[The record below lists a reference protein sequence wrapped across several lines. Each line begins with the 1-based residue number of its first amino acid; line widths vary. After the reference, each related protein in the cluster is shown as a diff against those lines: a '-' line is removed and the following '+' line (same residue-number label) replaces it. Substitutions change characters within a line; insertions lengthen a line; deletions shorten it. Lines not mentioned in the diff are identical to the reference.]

1 MSLIKPFRDY
11 SVRGKLNTMSVI
23 TIAGIIFFALGVNL
37 LFKAG
42 KALTLIINIDREHN
56 LTFYNGIHHA
66 HNYLITGNEQD
77 YFEAINLLE
86 RANLNAYIV
95 AKIDSFRQTGNTRM
109 ANQFLLNSFPESLNN
124 KYRNAKILGRQLDLF
139 LALQLDELTESQRV
153 SLKSFEDGNRLLNV
167 LKQSYGERSP
177 ESYRQFDELLHEM
190 NQHFTSFSGVV
201 NKVLD
206 TNEKIFNYALA
217 FLVLFVMVLTSILS
231 FFVSR
236 SLTIPIRV
244 LSKGMSSLSRGNLQA
259 DFKIRGA
266 DEIGEL
272 GNNLRFLRNGLQ
284 NVVEYSKK
292 IANRDYSSKLTPRSD
307 EDELSVAL
315 NQMAAELDEAKQAR
329 ERDSWLKEG
338 VLAIGVHL
346 QGELSVRQLS
356 DKILGFFNTYLH
368 IEMGAVYGFD
378 DILGHLELTGTMGLK
393 TDELQEFIKP
403 GEGIIG
409 KVAETR
415 EIFILDTTGKH
426 HHIFS
431 ATGEY
436 FPSKVYIIP
445 LVYNNK
451 LRGVVELA
459 SLQPLDDL
467 EFDFLKT
474 ACERAAIHMRTA
486 ISRFRLEEVVKTS
499 KQQAQELEVQKGMLQ
514 KNLAEI
520 QEIQKKM
527 EWEKLLLDT
536 LLENLPDSIYFKDI
550 ESRFLRV
557 SHSMAQKWNFN
568 SPELL
573 IGKSDYDLF
582 GQEDAKLKFND
593 EQEIIKTGNAVV
605 GHIES
610 DKHIDGAPVF
620 VSTTKMPFR
629 NKQGK
634 LIGTFGISRDITALK
649 TLEIEIKQR
658 NAELEEQKE
667 KMRLANE
674 ELQTQQEEL
683 RVANEELAI
692 QTKTLIESEKMLQ
705 VQQEELTV
713 TNEELEQRSCEL
725 EQQRNNIIEKNEELL
740 RIQNQLEIKA
750 KELEANSR
758 YKSEFLANMS
768 HELRTPLNSLLVL
781 SKLIGN
787 NKSGN
792 LTPDQLKSIRI
803 IHKSGSDLLHLINE
817 ILDLS
822 KIEAGKITLYYSS
835 FLSADFVEEIS
846 QGFRPLANEKKI
858 DFKVTVSKDFPALI
872 FGDRNRLMQII
883 RNLLSNAFKFT
894 SKGSVE
900 FALKKV
906 SAGKPDSKNRQT
918 AGEYLVFAV
927 KDSGIG
933 ITEDKKEAIFEAF
946 QQADGTISRK
956 FGGTGLGLS
965 ISRELARMMDGRI
978 TVDSIEGLGSEFA
991 FWLPVAE
998 PGKIKNTMHNESIAE
1013 TNNVTDVPIL
1023 DTLKKELPLYI
1034 DDDRN
1039 IIDKNPLVLVIHN
1052 DRAAARKLARQCR
1065 DKAFNVIAAKTI
1077 ADGIILA
1084 KHFQPGAVLL
1094 ATALNK
1100 GADIDLLKT
1109 EPALKDVAVHIISPL
1124 DNEDLSPLDD
1134 LHSSAPLGINRIS
1147 KHLAGNNF
1155 SGQYRN
1161 ILVVEDD
1168 PGMQEAI
1175 YRLFEHGDII
1185 IDEARN
1191 GTEAFEKISSN
1202 KYDCIILDLGLPDFS
1217 GKELLGKLEAG
1228 NINIPHVIVHT
1239 SRDLSMNEI
1248 RELRKYSESI
1258 VIKGLK
1264 SDERLMDEVELFLHR
1279 LSSEM
1284 PKTHTP
1290 VQNDI
1295 TTDSV
1300 FKGKQILIVDDDI
1313 RNIYAIAQIIE
1324 ERGMVVFEAENGRE
1338 ALEVLNQNP
1347 GIDLIL
1353 MDIMMPEMDGYRA
1366 MEIIRETPEISN
1378 IPIIVITAKAMKDD
1392 YHEALKRGA
1401 NDYLSKPVDDTKLIN
1416 LMKIWLSK

>member
-1 MSLIKPFRDY
+1 MNLVKPFRDF
-11 SVRGKLNTMSVI
+11 SVRGKLNTMTVI
-23 TIAGIIFFALGVNL
+23 TIAGIIIFAIGVNL

-56 LTFYNGIHHA
+56 LTFYNGVHHA

-77 YFEAINLLE
+77 YLEALELLE
-86 RANLNAYIV
+86 RANKNAYII
-95 AKIDSFRQTGNTRM
+95 AKIDSVRSTGNTKLTD
-109 ANQFLLNSFPESLNN
+109 QFLLNTFPEALNY

-139 LALQLDELTESQRV
+139 LTFNLNELAESQRI
-153 SLKSFEDGNRLLNV
+153 SFESYVIGSQLLSVLELSYGNRTSEN
-167 LKQSYGERSP
+167 YN
-177 ESYRQFDELLHEM
+177 QFDDLLHEM
-190 NQHFTSFSGVV
+190 NQHFHSFSGVV
-201 NKVLD
+201 NKVVD
-206 TNEKIFNYALA
+206 TNEKIFNYSLA
-217 FLVLFVMVLTSILS
+217 FLVLFVIVLTSVLS

-236 SLTIPIRV
+236 SLTRPIRV
-244 LSKGMSSLSRGNLQA
+244 LSKGMTSLAKGNLQT
-259 DFKIRGA
+259 DFMIKGA

-272 GNNLRFLRNGLQ
+272 GSNLKFLRDGLQ
-284 NVVEYSKK
+284 NVVQYSKK
-292 IANRDYSSKLTPRSD
+292 IANRDYSSKLTPRSE

-315 NQMAAELDEAKQAR
+315 NQMAEELEGAKQIR
-329 ERDSWLKEG
+329 ERDNWVKEG
-338 VLAIGVHL
+338 VLAIGTHL

-356 DKILGFFNTYLH
+356 EKILGFFNTYLH

-393 TDELQEFIKP
+393 PDELQEFIKP

-409 KVAETR
+409 HVAVNK
-415 EIFILDTTGKH
+415 EIFILDTPGKH
-426 HHIFS
+426 HHIFTAS
-431 ATGEY
+431 GEY

-445 LVYNNK
+445 LVYNSK

-467 EFDFLKT
+467 GFDFLKT
-474 ACERAAIHMRTA
+474 ACDRAAIHMRTA
-486 ISRFRLEEVVKTS
+486 ISRFRLEELVKTS
-499 KQQAQELEVQKGMLQ
+499 KQQAKELEVQKELLQ
-514 KNLAEI
+514 KNLNEI
-520 QEIQKKM
+520 QEIQEKM

-557 SHSMAQKWNFN
+557 SNSMAKKWNLR
-568 SPELL
+568 SSEQL
-573 IGKSDYDLF
+573 IGKSDFDLF
-582 GQEDAKLKFND
+582 GEEDAKQKFNT
-593 EQEIIKTGNAVV
+593 EQEIIKTGNSVV
-605 GHIES
+605 GLIES
-610 DKHIDGAPVF
+610 DKHIDGTPVF
-620 VSTTKMPFR
+620 VSTTKMPFK

-634 LIGTFGISRDITALK
+634 LIGTFGISRDITTIKLLE
-649 TLEIEIKQR
+649 LEIKKR
-658 NAELEEQKE
+658 NLELEDQKE

-713 TNEELEQRSCEL
+713 TNEELEQRSREL
-725 EQQRNNIIEKNEELL
+725 EQQRNDIIEKNEELL

-781 SKLIGN
+781 SKLLGN

-803 IHKSGSDLLHLINE
+803 VHKSGSDLLQLINE

-822 KIEAGKITLYYSS
+822 KIEAGKITLDYVSFSS
-835 FLSADFVEEIS
+835 SDFVEEIS

-858 DFKVTVSKDFPALI
+858 DFKVTTSKDFPELI
-872 FGDRNRLMQII
+872 FADRNRLMQII

-894 SKGSVE
+894 SKGSVA
-900 FALKKV
+900 FGVKKV
-906 SAGKPDSKNRQT
+906 SAGKTDAKNRQT
-918 AGEYLVFAV
+918 TGEYLIFAV
-927 KDSGIG
+927 KDTGIG
-933 ITEDKKEAIFEAF
+933 ISEDKKEAIFDAF

-965 ISRELARMMDGRI
+965 ISRELAKMMDGRI

-1034 DDDRN
+1034 EDDRN
-1039 IIDKNPLVLVIHN
+1039 IIDGNPLVLVIHN
-1052 DRAAARKLARQCR
+1052 DRGEARKLLLRCR
-1065 DKAFNVIAAKTI
+1065 DKAFKVVAAQTL
-1077 ADGIILA
+1077 ADGILLA

-1094 ATALNK
+1094 ATSLNN
-1100 GADIDLLKT
+1100 GEDIELLKT

-1124 DNEDLSPLDD
+1124 DDDDLSKLDD
-1134 LHSSAPLGINRIS
+1134 LHSLSSSAVKRIS
-1147 KHLAGNNF
+1147 SLTGSNLAV
-1155 SGQYRN
+1155 QYHN

-1191 GTEAFEKISSN
+1191 GSEAYEKISSN

-1217 GKELLGKLEAG
+1217 GKELLEKLEAG
-1228 NINIPHVIVHT
+1228 SINIPHVIVHT
-1239 SRDLSMNEI
+1239 ARELSMNEI
-1248 RELRKYSESI
+1248 RELRKYSDSI

-1284 PKTHTP
+1284 PKMQSP
-1290 VQNDI
+1290 IQNDN
-1295 TTDSV
+1295 TTDTV

-1324 ERGMVVFEAENGRE
+1324 ERGMTVLEAENGRE

-1347 GIDLIL
+1347 GIDLVL
-1353 MDIMMPEMDGYRA
+1353 MDVMMPEMDGYEA
-1366 MEIIRETPEISN
+1366 MEIIRKSPEISN

-1392 YHEALKRGA
+1392 YHEALKHGA

>member
-1 MSLIKPFRDY
+1 MTI
-11 SVRGKLNTMSVI
+11 I
-23 TIAGIIFFALGVNL
+23 TIAGILFFALGVNL
-37 LFKAG
+37 LFKSG

-56 LTFYNGIHHA
+56 LTFYNGVHHA
-66 HNYLITGNEQD
+66 HNYMISGNEQD
-77 YFEAINLLE
+77 YSEAVKLLE
-86 RANLNAYIV
+86 KANKNAYFV
-95 AKIDSFRQTGNTRM
+95 AKIDSIRNSQNTKL
-109 ANQFLLNSFPESLNN
+109 ADKVLYNTFSEALNN
-124 KYRNAKILGRQLDLF
+124 KSRNAKILGRQLDLF
-139 LALQLDELTESQRV
+139 LTLNLDEIKESQRL
-153 SLKSFEDGNRLLNV
+153 SYKSYLTGNELLNV
-167 LKQSYGERSP
+167 FKDSYGDRST
-177 ESYRQFDELLHEM
+177 ENYHQFDDLLHEM
-190 NQHFTSFSGVV
+190 NQHFISFSGVV
-201 NKVLD
+201 NKVVD
-206 TNEKIFNYALA
+206 TNEKIFNYSLA
-217 FLVLFVMVLTSILS
+217 FLVLFVIVLTSILS

-236 SLTIPIRV
+236 SLTRPIRV
-244 LSKGMSSLSRGNLQA
+244 LSKGMSSLARGNLQTEI
-259 DFKIRGA
+259 KIKGA

-272 GNNLRFLRNGLQ
+272 GNNLKFLRDGLQ

-292 IANRDYSSKLTPRSD
+292 IANRDYSSKLTPRSE

-315 NQMAAELDEAKQAR
+315 NQMAEELEVAKKM
-329 ERDSWLKEG
+329 RDRDNRLKEG
-338 VLAIGVHL
+338 VIAIGAHL

-356 DKILGFFNTYLH
+356 EKILGFFNTYLH

-378 DILGHLELTGTMGLK
+378 EILGHLELTGTMGLK
-393 TDELQEFIKP
+393 SDELQEYILP

-409 KVAETR
+409 NVAVNK
-415 EIFILDTTGKH
+415 EIFILDTPGKH
-426 HHIFS
+426 HRIFT

-436 FPSKVYIIP
+436 FPSKVYIVP

-467 EFDFLKT
+467 GFDFLKT
-474 ACERAAIHMRTA
+474 ACDRAAIHMRTA

-499 KQQAQELEVQKGMLQ
+499 TQQAEELEVQKEMLQ
-514 KNLAEI
+514 KNLNEI
-520 QEIQKKM
+520 QEIQEKL

-536 LLENLPDSIYFKDI
+536 LLENLPDSIYFKDLD
-550 ESRFLRV
+550 SRFLRV
-557 SHSMAQKWNFN
+557 SNSMAHKWNLR
-568 SPELL
+568 SSERL
-573 IGKSDYDLF
+573 IGKSDFDLF
-582 GQEDAKLKFND
+582 GEEDAKLKYNT
-593 EQEIIKTGNAVV
+593 EQEIIKTGNAIV

-610 DKHIDGAPVF
+610 DKQKDGTPVF
-620 VSTTKMPFR
+620 VSTTKMPFK
-629 NKQGK
+629 NKQGE
-634 LIGTFGISRDITALK
+634 LIGTFGISRDITTMKLLE
-649 TLEIEIKQR
+649 LEIKKR
-658 NAELEEQKE
+658 NLELEDQKE

-692 QTKTLIESEKMLQ
+692 QTKTLIESEEMLQ

-713 TNEELEQRSCEL
+713 TNEELEQRSREL
-725 EQQRNNIIEKNEELL
+725 EQQRNSIIEKNEELL

-781 SKLIGN
+781 SKLLGN

-803 IHKSGSDLLHLINE
+803 VHKSGSDLLQLINE

-822 KIEAGKITLYYSS
+822 KIEAGKITLDYSS
-835 FLSADFVEEIS
+835 FSSSDFIEEIS

-858 DFKVTVSKDFPALI
+858 DFKVTNSEDFPELI
-872 FGDRNRLMQII
+872 FADRNRLMQII

-894 SKGSVE
+894 TKGSVS
-900 FALKKV
+900 FDLKRAF
-906 SAGKPDSKNRQT
+906 AGKPDSKNSQT
-918 AGEYLVFAV
+918 TVEYLVFAV
-927 KDSGIG
+927 KDTGIG
-933 ITEDKKEAIFEAF
+933 ISEDKKEAIFEAF

-965 ISRELARMMDGRI
+965 ISRELANMMNGRI
-978 TVDSIEGLGSEFA
+978 TVDSIEGLGSEFT
-991 FWLPVAE
+991 FWLPAAE
-998 PGKIKNTMHNESIAE
+998 PEKINQSMRQESIDNTGE
-1013 TNNVTDVPIL
+1013 VVTGPIIEE
-1023 DTLKKELPLYI
+1023 TLKKELPHYI

-1039 IIDKNPLVLVIHN
+1039 IIDGNPLVLVIHN
-1052 DRAAARKLARQCR
+1052 DRTEARKLVLQCR
-1065 DKAFNVIAAKTI
+1065 EKAFKVIAAKTI
-1077 ADGIILA
+1077 ADGLILT
-1084 KHFQPGAVLL
+1084 KHFQPGAILL

-1100 GADIDLLKT
+1100 GEDIELLKT

-1124 DNEDLSPLDD
+1124 DDDDLSKLDH
-1134 LHSSAPLGINRIS
+1134 LHSLSASGIKRIS
-1147 KHLAGNNF
+1147 NLAENNF
-1155 SGQYRN
+1155 AIQYHN

-1185 IDEARN
+1185 IDEAHN
-1191 GTEAFEKISSN
+1191 GTEAFDKISSN

-1217 GKELLGKLEAG
+1217 GKELLEKLEAG
-1228 NINIPHVIVHT
+1228 NIKIPHVIVHT
-1239 SRDLSMNEI
+1239 SRELSMNEI

-1284 PKTHTP
+1284 PKTKTP
-1290 VQNDI
+1290 IQNDV
-1295 TTDSV
+1295 TSNTV
-1300 FKGKQILIVDDDI
+1300 FQGKQILIVDDDI

-1324 ERGMVVFEAENGRE
+1324 ERGMTVLEAENGRE

-1347 GIDLIL
+1347 GIDLVL
-1353 MDIMMPEMDGYRA
+1353 MDVMMPEMDGYEA
-1366 MEIIRETPEISN
+1366 MEIIRKTPEISN
-1378 IPIIVITAKAMKDD
+1378 VPIIVITAKAMKDD
-1392 YHEALKRGA
+1392 YHEALKHGA

>member
-1 MSLIKPFRDY
+1 MNLVKPFRDF
-11 SVRGKLNTMSVI
+11 SVRGKLNTLSVI
-23 TIAGIIFFALGVNL
+23 TIAGIIFFAISVNM

-42 KALTLIINIDREHN
+42 KAITLIINIEREHI
-56 LTFYNGIHHA
+56 LTFYNGMHHA
-66 HNYLITGNEQD
+66 QNYLISGNEQD
-77 YFEAINLLE
+77 YIEAVKLLE
-86 RANLNAYIV
+86 RANKNAYII
-95 AKIDSFRQTGNTRM
+95 AKIDSVRNNESTKL
-109 ANQFLLNSFPESLNN
+109 ADQFLLNTFPEALNN
-124 KYRNAKILGRQLDLF
+124 KSRNAKILGRQLDLF
-139 LALQLDELTESQRV
+139 LTLKLDELTESQRL
-153 SLKSFEDGNRLLNV
+153 SYNSYKIGSELLNV
-167 LKQSYGERSP
+167 LKKSYGDRSP
-177 ESYRQFDELLHEM
+177 EKYNQFDGLLHEM
-190 NQHFTSFSGVV
+190 DRHFISFSGVV
-201 NKVLD
+201 NKVVD
-206 TNEKIFNYALA
+206 TNEKIFNYSLA
-217 FLVLFVMVLTSILS
+217 FLVFFVVVLTSILS

-236 SLTIPIRV
+236 SLTRPIKL
-244 LSKGMSSLSRGNLQA
+244 LSNGMSLLARGNLKT
-259 DFKIRGA
+259 DFKVGGA

-272 GNNLRFLRNGLQ
+272 GRDLKYLRDGLQ
-284 NVVEYSKK
+284 RVVEYSKK
-292 IANRDYSSKLTPRSD
+292 ITNRDYSSKLTPRSE

-315 NQMAAELDEAKQAR
+315 NQMAEELEETNRIR
-329 ERDSWLKEG
+329 ERDNWLNKG
-338 VLAIGVHL
+338 VLSISALL
-346 QGELSVRQLS
+346 QGEPSTRQLS
-356 DKILGFFNTYLH
+356 EKILRFFNTYLH

-378 DILGHLELTGTMGLK
+378 EVLGHLELTGTMGLK
-393 TDELQEFIKP
+393 PDELQEFIKP

-409 KVAETR
+409 NVVVNK
-415 EIFILDTTGKH
+415 EIFILDTSGKH
-426 HHIFS
+426 HRIFT

-436 FPSKVYIIP
+436 FPSKVYLIP

-467 EFDFLKT
+467 GVEFLKVT
-474 ACERAAIHMRTA
+474 CERAAIHMRTA
-486 ISRFRLEEVVKTS
+486 ISRFRLEELVRTS
-499 KQQAQELEVQKGMLQ
+499 KQQANELEVQKELLQ
-514 KNLAEI
+514 KKLTEI
-520 QEIQKKM
+520 QEIQEKM

-557 SHSMAQKWNFN
+557 SNSMAQKWNL
-568 SPELL
+568 SSSDLL
-573 IGKSDYDLF
+573 IGKSDFDLF
-582 GQEDAKLKFND
+582 GEEDAKLKFND

-605 GHIES
+605 GIIES
-610 DKHIDGAPVF
+610 DKQIDGAPVF
-620 VSTTKMPFR
+620 VSTTKMPFK

-649 TLEIEIKQR
+649 TLEMEIKQR

-692 QTKTLIESEKMLQ
+692 QTKILVESEKMLQ

-713 TNEELEQRSCEL
+713 TNEELEQRSHEL

-822 KIEAGKITLYYSS
+822 KIEAGKITLDYSS
-835 FLSADFVEEIS
+835 FSSSDFIEEIS

-858 DFKVTVSKDFPALI
+858 DFKVTISKDFPALI

-894 SKGSVE
+894 SKGSVG
-900 FALKKV
+900 FTLKKV

-933 ITEDKKEAIFEAF
+933 ITEDKKDAIFEAF

-978 TVDSIEGLGSEFA
+978 TVDSIEGLGSEFV
-991 FWLPVAE
+991 FWIPVAE
-998 PGKIKNTMHNESIAE
+998 PEKINNTIHQKSIAE
-1013 TNNVTDVPIL
+1013 TNHYVDGTIEETPNI
-1023 DTLKKELPLYI
+1023 ELPRYI

-1039 IIDKNPLVLVIHN
+1039 IIDRNPLVLVIHN
-1052 DRAAARKLARQCR
+1052 DRAAARKLVLQCR

-1077 ADGIILA
+1077 ADGLVLA

-1100 GADIDLLKT
+1100 GEDIDLLKT

-1124 DNEDLSPLDD
+1124 DDDDLSTLDD
-1134 LHSSAPLGINRIS
+1134 LHSSAPSGINRIS

-1248 RELRKYSESI
+1248 RELRKYSGSI

-1290 VQNDI
+1290 EQNDI
-1295 TTDSV
+1295 TTDTV

-1324 ERGMVVFEAENGRE
+1324 ERGMTVFEAENGRE

-1347 GIDLIL
+1347 EIDLIL

-1366 MEIIRETPEISN
+1366 MEIIRKTPEISN

-1392 YHEALKRGA
+1392 YHEALKQGA

>member
-1 MSLIKPFRDY
+1 MNLVKPFRDF

-23 TIAGIIFFALGVNL
+23 TIAGIIFFAISVNL

-42 KALTLIINIDREHN
+42 KALTMIINIDREHN

-77 YFEAINLLE
+77 YIEAVKLLE
-86 RANLNAYIV
+86 RANKNAYFV
-95 AKIDSFRQTGNTRM
+95 AKIDSIRNNQNTKL
-109 ANQFLLNSFPESLNN
+109 ADQFLLNTFPEALNYN
-124 KYRNAKILGRQLDLF
+124 YRNAKILGRQLDLF
-139 LALQLDELTESQRV
+139 LSFNLNELTESQRI
-153 SLKSFEDGNRLLNV
+153 SYKSYLIGSQLFSV
-167 LKQSYGERSP
+167 LEQSYGNRTP
-177 ESYRQFDELLHEM
+177 ENYNEFDELLHEM
-190 NQHFTSFSGVV
+190 NQHFIAFSGVV
-201 NKVLD
+201 NKVVD
-206 TNEKIFNYALA
+206 TNEKIFNYSLA
-217 FLVLFVMVLTSILS
+217 FLVLFVVVLTSILS

-236 SLTIPIRV
+236 SLTRPIRL
-244 LSKGMSSLSRGNLQA
+244 LSKGMSSLARGNLQTE
-259 DFKIRGA
+259 FKIRGT

-272 GNNLRFLRNGLQ
+272 GNNLKFLRDGLQ

-292 IANRDYSSKLTPRSD
+292 IANRDYSSKLTPRSQ

-315 NQMAAELDEAKQAR
+315 NQMAEELEGAKQIR
-329 ERDSWLKEG
+329 ERDNWLKEG
-338 VLAIGVHL
+338 VLAIGAHL

-356 DKILGFFNTYLH
+356 EKILGFFNTYLH

-378 DILGHLELTGTMGLK
+378 EVLGHLELTGTMGLK
-393 TDELQEFIKP
+393 PDELQEFIKP

-409 KVAETR
+409 HVAANK
-415 EIFILDTTGKH
+415 EIFILDTPGKH
-426 HHIFS
+426 HRIFT

-451 LRGVVELA
+451 LRGVIELA
-459 SLQPLDDL
+459 ALQPLDDL
-467 EFDFLKT
+467 GLDFLKT

-499 KQQAQELEVQKGMLQ
+499 KQQAEELEAQTELLQ
-514 KNLAEI
+514 KNLNEI
-520 QEIQKKM
+520 QEIQGM
-527 EWEKLLLDT
+527 LEWEKLLLDT

-550 ESRFLRV
+550 ESKFLRV
-557 SHSMAQKWNFN
+557 SNSMAKKWNLT
-568 SPELL
+568 SSDQL
-573 IGKSDYDLF
+573 IGKTDFDFF
-582 GQEDAKLKFND
+582 GEEDAKLKYNA
-593 EQEIIKTGNAVV
+593 EQEIIKTGNSVV
-605 GHIES
+605 GLIES
-610 DKHIDGAPVF
+610 DKRIDGTPVF
-620 VSTTKMPFR
+620 VSTTKMQFK

-634 LIGTFGISRDITALK
+634 LIGTFGISRDITTMKLLE
-649 TLEIEIKQR
+649 LEIKKR
-658 NAELEEQKE
+658 NLELEDQKE

-713 TNEELEQRSCEL
+713 TNEELEQRSREL

-781 SKLIGN
+781 SKLLGN

-803 IHKSGSDLLHLINE
+803 VHKSGSDLLQLINE

-822 KIEAGKITLYYSS
+822 KIEAGKITLDYVSFSS
-835 FLSADFVEEIS
+835 SDFVEEIS
-846 QGFRPLANEKKI
+846 QGFRPLATEKKI
-858 DFKVTVSKDFPALI
+858 DFKVTANKDFPELI
-872 FGDRNRLMQII
+872 FADRNRLMQII

-894 SKGSVE
+894 SKGSVA
-900 FALKKV
+900 FDMKKV
-906 SAGKPDSKNRQT
+906 SAGKPDSKNSQT
-918 AGEYLVFAV
+918 TTEYLVFAV
-927 KDSGIG
+927 KDTGIG
-933 ITEDKKEAIFEAF
+933 ISEDKKDAIFEAF
-946 QQADGTISRK
+946 QQADGTITRK

-965 ISRELARMMDGRI
+965 ISRELAKMMEGRI
-978 TVDSIEGLGSEFA
+978 TVDSIEGLGSEFS
-991 FWLPVAE
+991 FWLPIIE
-998 PGKIKNTMHNESIAE
+998 PAKINHLKPPESIGDVVNGQIEE
-1013 TNNVTDVPIL
+1013 TL
-1023 DTLKKELPLYI
+1023 RKELPHYME
-1034 DDDRN
+1034 DDRN
-1039 IIDKNPLVLVIHN
+1039 IIDGNPLLLVIHN
-1052 DRAAARKLARQCR
+1052 DRTEARKLMLQCR
-1065 DKAFNVIAAKTI
+1065 DKSFKVVAAKTI
-1077 ADGIILA
+1077 DDGLILA
-1084 KHFQPGAVLL
+1084 KHFQPGAILL

-1100 GADIDLLKT
+1100 GKDIELLKT
-1109 EPALKDVAVHIISPL
+1109 EPALKDVAVHVISPL
-1124 DNEDLSPLDD
+1124 DDDDLSKLDH
-1134 LHSSAPLGINRIS
+1134 LHSLSTSGINRIS
-1147 KHLAGNNF
+1147 NLTGNNF
-1155 SGQYRN
+1155 VVQYHN

-1185 IDEARN
+1185 IDEAHN
-1191 GTEAFEKISSN
+1191 GTEAFDKISSN

-1217 GKELLGKLEAG
+1217 GKELLEKLDAG
-1228 NINIPHVIVHT
+1228 HINIPHVIVHT
-1239 SRDLSMNEI
+1239 SRELSMNEI

-1264 SDERLMDEVELFLHR
+1264 SDERLMDEVALFLHR

-1284 PKTHTP
+1284 PKMQTQM
-1290 VQNDI
+1290 QNDN
-1295 TTDSV
+1295 TTDTV

-1324 ERGMVVFEAENGRE
+1324 ERGMTVLEAENGRE

-1347 GIDLIL
+1347 GIDLVL
-1353 MDIMMPEMDGYRA
+1353 MDVMMPEMDGYEA
-1366 MEIIRETPEISN
+1366 MGIIRKTPEISN

-1392 YHEALKRGA
+1392 YHEALKHGA

>member
-1 MSLIKPFRDY
+1 MNLVKPFRDF

-37 LFKAG
+37 LFMAG
-42 KALTLIINIDREHN
+42 KAITLIINIDREHN
-56 LTFYNGIHHA
+56 LTFYNGVHHA

-77 YFEAINLLE
+77 FSEAVKLLE
-86 RANLNAYIV
+86 KANNSAYFV
-95 AKIDSFRQTGNTRM
+95 SKIDSIRNSKNTKL
-109 ANQFLLNSFPESLNN
+109 ANKFLYNTFPEALNY

-139 LALQLDELTESQRV
+139 LIFNLDELKESQR
-153 SLKSFEDGNRLLNV
+153 LSFASYVVGKQLLSV
-167 LKQSYGERSP
+167 LEQSYGDRSP
-177 ESYRQFDELLHEM
+177 ENYNQFDDLLHEM
-190 NQHFTSFSGVV
+190 NQHFHSFSEVV
-201 NKVLD
+201 NKVVD
-206 TNEKIFNYALA
+206 TNEKIFNYSLA
-217 FLVLFVMVLTSILS
+217 FLVIFVVILSSILS

-236 SLTIPIRV
+236 SLTKPIRL
-244 LSKGMSSLSRGNLQA
+244 LSKGMSSLARGNLHA
-259 DFKIRGA
+259 DFKIKGA

-272 GNNLRFLRNGLQ
+272 GSNLKSLRDGLQ

-292 IANRDYSSKLTPRSD
+292 IASRDYSSKLSPRSE

-315 NQMAAELDEAKQAR
+315 NQMAEELEGAKQIR
-329 ERDSWLKEG
+329 ERDNWLKEG
-338 VLAIGVHL
+338 VLAIGAHL

-356 DKILGFFNTYLH
+356 EKILGFFNTYLH
-368 IEMGAVYGFD
+368 FEMGAVYGYD
-378 DILGHLELTGTMGLK
+378 EVLGHLELTGTMGLK
-393 TDELQEFIKP
+393 SDELQEFIKP

-409 KVAETR
+409 NVAANK
-415 EIFILDTTGKH
+415 EIFILDTPGKH
-426 HHIFS
+426 HRIFT

-436 FPSKVYIIP
+436 FPAKVYIIP
-445 LVYNNK
+445 LVYNSK

-467 EFDFLKT
+467 AFDFLKT
-474 ACERAAIHMRTA
+474 ACDRAAIHMRTA
-486 ISRFRLEEVVKTS
+486 ISRFRLEELVKTS
-499 KQQAQELEVQKGMLQ
+499 KQQAQELETQKELLQ
-514 KNLAEI
+514 KNLNEI
-520 QEIQKKM
+520 QEIQEKM

-557 SHSMAQKWNFN
+557 SNSMAQKWNLSSSDN
-568 SPELL
+568 L
-573 IGKSDYDLF
+573 IGKSDFDLF
-582 GQEDAKLKFND
+582 GEKDAKLKFNA
-593 EQEIIKTGNAVV
+593 EQEIIKTGNSVV
-605 GHIES
+605 GLIEN
-610 DKHIDGAPVF
+610 DKHIDGTPVF
-620 VSTTKMPFR
+620 VSTTKMPFN

-634 LIGTFGISRDITALK
+634 LIGTFGISRDITNIKLLE
-649 TLEIEIKQR
+649 LEIKKR
-658 NAELEEQKE
+658 NLELEDQKE

-692 QTKTLIESEKMLQ
+692 QTRTLIESEKMLQ

-713 TNEELEQRSCEL
+713 TNEELEQRSREL
-725 EQQRNNIIEKNEELL
+725 EQQRNDIIEKNDELL

-781 SKLIGN
+781 SKLLGN

-803 IHKSGSDLLHLINE
+803 VHKSGSDLLQLINE

-822 KIEAGKITLYYSS
+822 KIEAGKITLDYSS
-835 FLSADFVEEIS
+835 FSSSDFVEEIS
-846 QGFRPLANEKKI
+846 QGFRPLASEKKI
-858 DFKVTVSKDFPALI
+858 DFKVSANKDFPEAI
-872 FGDRNRLMQII
+872 FADRNRLMQII

-894 SKGSVE
+894 SKGSVS
-900 FALKKV
+900 FAMKKV
-906 SAGKPDSKNRQT
+906 SAGKPDSNNRQT
-918 AGEYLVFAV
+918 IGEYLIFAV
-927 KDSGIG
+927 KDTGIG
-933 ITEDKKEAIFEAF
+933 ISEDKKEAIFEAF

-965 ISRELARMMDGRI
+965 ISRELAKMMDGRI

-991 FWLPVAE
+991 FWLPVTE
-998 PGKIKNTMHNESIAE
+998 PGKIKNPIHNESIAE
-1013 TNNVTDVPIL
+1013 TYNIIDGPIVE
-1023 DTLKKELPLYI
+1023 TLKKELPLYI

-1039 IIDKNPLVLVIHN
+1039 IIDGNPLILVIHN
-1052 DRAAARKLARQCR
+1052 DREEARKLLFQCR
-1065 DKAFNVIAAKTI
+1065 DKAFKVVAAQTI
-1077 ADGIILA
+1077 ADGILLA
-1084 KHFQPGAVLL
+1084 KYFQPGAVLL

-1100 GADIDLLKT
+1100 GEDIELLRT

-1124 DNEDLSPLDD
+1124 DDNDLSKLDD
-1134 LHSSAPLGINRIS
+1134 LHSLPSSAINRIS
-1147 KHLAGNNF
+1147 NLTGNNF
-1155 SGQYRN
+1155 AAQYHN

-1202 KYDCIILDLGLPDFS
+1202 NYDCIILDLGLPDFS
-1217 GKELLGKLEAG
+1217 GKELLEKLEAG
-1228 NINIPHVIVHT
+1228 QVTIPHVIVHT
-1239 SRDLSMNEI
+1239 ARELSMNEI
-1248 RELRKYSESI
+1248 RELRKYSDSI

-1284 PKTHTP
+1284 PKTPKTLKI
-1290 VQNDI
+1290 DI
-1295 TTDSV
+1295 EADTV
-1300 FKGKQILIVDDDI
+1300 FKGRQILIVDDEI
-1313 RNIYAIAQIIE
+1313 RNIYAMAQIIE
-1324 ERGMVVFEAENGRE
+1324 ERGMTVLEAENGRE

-1347 GIDLIL
+1347 GIDLVL
-1353 MDIMMPEMDGYRA
+1353 MDIMMPEMDGYEA
-1366 MEIIRETPEISN
+1366 MEIIRKTPEISN
-1378 IPIIVITAKAMKDD
+1378 VPIIVITAKAMKDD
-1392 YHEALKRGA
+1392 YHEALKHGA

>member
-23 TIAGIIFFALGVNL
+23 TIAGIIFFAIGVNL

-56 LTFYNGIHHA
+56 LTFYNGVHHA

-77 YFEAINLLE
+77 YNDAILLLE
-86 RANLNAYIV
+86 RANKNAYIV
-95 AKIDSFRQTGNTRM
+95 AKIDSIRTTDNKKVADR
-109 ANQFLLNSFPESLNN
+109 FLLNNFPEALNN
-124 KYRNAKILGRQLDLF
+124 KLRNAKILGRQLDLF
-139 LALQLDELTESQRV
+139 LIFNLDELTESQQI
-153 SLKSFEDGNRLLNV
+153 SYKSYVVGSKLLDL
-167 LKQSYGERSP
+167 LKQSYENRTP
-177 ESYRQFDELLHEM
+177 ENYNKFDDTLYEM
-190 NQHFTSFSGVV
+190 SVIFNSFSNVV
-201 NKVLD
+201 NKVMD
-206 TNEKIFNYALA
+206 INERIFNYALA
-217 FLVLFVMVLTSILS
+217 FLVICIVVFTSILS
-231 FFVSR
+231 FLVSR
-236 SLTIPIRV
+236 SLTKPIKL
-244 LSKGMSSLSRGNLQA
+244 LSNGMSSLARGNLQT
-259 DFKIRGA
+259 DFKVGGA

-272 GNNLRFLRNGLQ
+272 GRDLKYLRDGLLK
-284 NVVEYSKK
+284 VVEYSKK
-292 IANRDYSSKLTPRSD
+292 IANRDYSSKLTPRSE

-315 NQMAAELDEAKQAR
+315 NQMAAELEEAKQTR
-329 ERDSWLKEG
+329 ERNNWLNEG
-338 VLAIGVHL
+338 VIAIGAHL

-356 DKILGFFNTYLH
+356 EKVLGFFNTYLH
-368 IEMGAVYGFD
+368 VEMGAVYGFD
-378 DILGHLELTGTMGLK
+378 EVLGHLELTGTMGLK
-393 TDELQEFIKP
+393 PDEQQKFIKP
-403 GEGIIG
+403 DEGIIG
-409 KVAETR
+409 KVAATR
-415 EIFILDTTGKH
+415 EIFVLDTPGKQ

-459 SLQPLDDL
+459 SLQPLDDQG
-467 EFDFLKT
+467 FDFLKT
-474 ACERAAIHMRTA
+474 ACDRVAIHMRTA

-499 KQQAQELEVQKGMLQ
+499 KQQAQELEIQKGLLQ
-514 KNLAEI
+514 KNLDEI
-520 QEIQKKM
+520 QEIQEKL

-550 ESRFLRV
+550 ESQFLRV
-557 SHSMAQKWNFN
+557 SNSMARKWDLH
-568 SPELL
+568 SSDQL
-573 IGKSDYDLF
+573 IGKSDFDLF
-582 GQEDAKLKFND
+582 GEEDAKLKFNA
-593 EQEIIKTGNAVV
+593 EQEIIKTGEAVV
-605 GHIES
+605 GLVES
-610 DKHIDGAPVF
+610 DKRIDGTPVF
-620 VSTTKMPFR
+620 VSTTKMPFI

-634 LIGTFGISRDITALK
+634 LIGTFGISRDITSIKLLE
-649 TLEIEIKQR
+649 LEIKKR
-658 NAELEEQKE
+658 NLELEDQKE

-713 TNEELEQRSCEL
+713 TNEELEQRSREL

-781 SKLIGN
+781 SKLLGY
-787 NKSGN
+787 NKAGN

-803 IHKSGSDLLHLINE
+803 IHKSGSDLLQLINE

-822 KIEAGKITLYYSS
+822 KIEAGKITLDYSS
-835 FLSADFVEEIS
+835 FSSADFVEEIS
-846 QGFRPLANEKKI
+846 QGFRPLASDKKI
-858 DFKVTVSKDFPALI
+858 DFNVNIDKSFPEMLFA
-872 FGDRNRLMQII
+872 DRTRLMQII

-894 SKGSVE
+894 SKGNVAFVLKRVSV
-900 FALKKV
+900 
-906 SAGKPDSKNRQT
+906 GKPDTKNRQT
-918 AGEYLVFAV
+918 AGEYLLFAV
-927 KDSGIG
+927 KDTGIG
-933 ITEDKKEAIFEAF
+933 ISDDKKEAIFEAF

-965 ISRELARMMDGRI
+965 ISRELAKMMNGRI

-991 FWLPVAE
+991 FWLPLSETEQGNIAKPSE
-998 PGKIKNTMHNESIAE
+998 NENVVKGSVIE
-1013 TNNVTDVPIL
+1013 TQKT
-1023 DTLKKELPLYI
+1023 ELPIYI

-1039 IIDKNPLVLVIHN
+1039 IIDGNPLVLVIHN
-1052 DRAAARKLARQCR
+1052 DQAEAKKLVLKCRA
-1065 DKAFNVIAAKTI
+1065 KAFKVVAAKTI
-1077 ADGIILA
+1077 ADGLILV

-1094 ATALNK
+1094 STALNK
-1100 GADIDLLKT
+1100 GEDIELLKN

-1124 DNEDLSPLDD
+1124 DDDDLSKLDD
-1134 LHSSAPLGINRIS
+1134 LHSPSLTGINRVS
-1147 KHLAGNNF
+1147 NLEEHKFAV
-1155 SGQYRN
+1155 QYHN

-1185 IDEARN
+1185 IDEAQN
-1191 GTEAFEKISSN
+1191 GTEAFEKLSAN

-1217 GKELLGKLEAG
+1217 GKELLEKLEAG
-1228 NINIPHVIVHT
+1228 NIKIPHVIVHT
-1239 SRDLSMNEI
+1239 SRELSMSEI
-1248 RELRKYSESI
+1248 KELRKYSESI

-1279 LSSEM
+1279 LSADM
-1284 PKTHTP
+1284 PKMQTP
-1290 VQNDI
+1290 IQNDI
-1295 TTDSV
+1295 AADAV

-1313 RNIYAIAQIIE
+1313 RNIYALAQIVE
-1324 ERGMVVFEAENGRE
+1324 ERGMTVLEAENGKE

-1347 GIDLIL
+1347 GIDLVL
-1353 MDIMMPEMDGYRA
+1353 MDVMMPEMDGYET
-1366 MEIIRETPEISN
+1366 MEIIRKTPEISN
-1378 IPIIVITAKAMKDD
+1378 MPIIVITAKAMKDD
-1392 YHEALKRGA
+1392 YHEALKHGA
-1401 NDYLSKPVDDTKLIN
+1401 NDYLSKPVDDTRLIN